1 MDGAGTGQL
10 VRASYPPLGGR
21 VQSGHWHFDLVLLV
35 VVTTSQIV
43 FEPRLGPARSTKRLP
58 LVGGRKTRPL
68 IVWVG
73 LIRKRRLPV

>member
-1 MDGAGTGQL
+1 VDGAGTGQL

-35 VVTTSQIV
+35 TTSKIV

-68 IVWVG
+68 IVWVV